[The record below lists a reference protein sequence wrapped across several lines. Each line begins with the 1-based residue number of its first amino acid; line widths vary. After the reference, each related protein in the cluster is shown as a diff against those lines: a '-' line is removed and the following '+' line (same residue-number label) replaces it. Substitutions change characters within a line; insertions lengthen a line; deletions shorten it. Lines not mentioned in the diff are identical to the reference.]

1 MKMDVL
7 KRGAALG
14 ALMAFV
20 ITGSAMAAEKN
31 YIAHD
36 DGKEHLYSDN
46 INKEYV
52 KAFRGSTVRL
62 NGKNI
67 VLTRDGGEFAVYAYS
82 SSKYNAG
89 NIIIGSGETD
99 LLDIKVVRNKKPIWG
114 SSSVYGIY
122 VERTKN
128 STVGNDFPIVNVNS
142 KNVNIA
148 AISNFKDGANED
160 NPAIGIYAL
169 NNAGDNN
176 YSGPVVDIKADKLN
190 ISAHGANTS
199 AFGIWAV
206 GKNGEGKSDN
216 PTKVVINAKDTV
228 ITATSEND
236 SSNKVGVCAISGAEV
251 HINSNLRIDADKVI
265 VTRGGSTININRDT
279 TNVTQL
285 NGDIS
290 FEYAQNSGTTVD
302 ANVVVNLTGADSYWN
317 GNTKVIWG
325 AGSIDEVKDKLDVNG
340 LQVFLNGGAQWNHDA
355 VTNSGIN
362 DKGEVT
368 DVNGTKYVALNK
380 LESNG
385 GVINLEK
392 MGDQT
397 LQVENLSGKDLTVN
411 VAAADNKMAITQDNT
426 VENLTVGAT
435 QEYSEKLVEGNI
447 KDGLNSLAN
456 VVVDKNGANAA
467 DSVKIEETGVLG
479 EITAKLDKNGD
490 VVESSINEKLNSG
503 NAGISSMASIALLTW
518 RQENNDMNKRLG
530 ELRDSKGEV
539 GIWTRMTRGESE
551 FKSVKNQYNSYQIGY
566 DEKLNENWIMGGA
579 VTYTEGKSSFAGG
592 NGENKHKGFSGYLSY
607 LGDDG
612 SFVDLI
618 AKYAW
623 LDHDFD
629 TIRGAGSGN
638 YDTNGYSLSAEYGKR
653 FTKENG
659 YWIEPQVELTYGKVD
674 SASYIG
680 SNKVS
685 IHQSDMESL
694 VGRVGFALGKDIKH
708 GNVYVRASYLY
719 DFDGETSVTFAD
731 AHNRTTIEQDLG
743 GGWFEVGV
751 GTNINLSDTS
761 HLYFDVEKTYGGETA
776 TPWQWNAGVRFS
788 F

>member
-1 MKMDVL
+1 MKMNVL

-31 YIAHD
+31 HIAHD
-36 DGKEHLYSDN
+36 DGKEHVYSND

-52 KAFRGSTVRL
+52 KAFRGSNVIL
-62 NGKNI
+62 NGNNI
-67 VLTRDGGEFAVYAYS
+67 VLNRENGEYAVNAYS
-82 SSKYNAG
+82 SNKYNAG
-89 NIIIGSGETD
+89 KIIIGSGETD
-99 LLDIKVVRNKKPIWG
+99 LVDISTVRNKKPIWG
-114 SSSVYGIY
+114 SSAVYGIY
-122 VERTKN
+122 VKRSEN
-128 STVGNDFPIVNVNS
+128 STAGNDFPIVNVNS

-148 AISNFKDGANED
+148 AISNITEEVKDYDCAV
-160 NPAIGIYAL
+160 GIYAI
-169 NNAGDNN
+169 NDAGDNN

-265 VTRGGSTININRDT
+265 VTRGGSTININEDT

-302 ANVVVNLTGADSYWN
+302 ANVVVNLTGSDSYWN

-340 LQVFLNGGAQWNHDA
+340 LQVSLNDGAQWNPEA
-355 VTNSGIN
+355 VTNSGVDADGN
-362 DKGEVT
+362 VVN
-368 DVNGTKYVALNK
+368 VNGSKYVALNK
-380 LESNG
+380 LTSNG
-385 GVINLEK
+385 GVINLEN

-411 VAAADNKMAITQDNT
+411 VAAADNKMTITNDNK
-426 VENLTVGAT
+426 VENLAVEAT
-435 QEYSEKLVEGNI
+435 QEYSEKLVESNV
-447 KDGLNSLAN
+447 KDGLQSLAGA
-456 VVVDKNGANAA
+456 VVDKNGAAA
-467 DSVKIEETGVLG
+467 DTVKIAETGVLG
-479 EITAKLDKNGD
+479 EITAELDENGK
-490 VVESSINEKLNSG
+490 VVESSINEKMNSG

-566 DEKLNENWIMGGA
+566 DEKWNDNWIMGGA

-592 NGENKHKGFSGYLSY
+592 NGDNKHKGFSGYMSY

-612 SFVDLI
+612 SFVDLV

-629 TIRGAGSGN
+629 AVRGAGSGN

-674 SASYIG
+674 SASYMG

-694 VGRVGFALGKDIKH
+694 VGRVGVAMGKNIKH

-731 AHNRTTIEQDLG
+731 AHNSTTIEQDLG